1 MRNLDNFSESF
12 RDIVEKCN
20 GAMFKD
26 FGEIADKLHMKNLKS
41 CLNYNLLF
49 LPCALLALSS
59 CANPFD
65 LKAIEKEVTGTI
77 STGTLKAATNIVSG
91 GSAPVVTSGGYK
103 VTNSVGV
110 LSTLPKVTTSSG
122 YKVSSSLNSD

>member
-1 MRNLDNFSESF
+1 M
-12 RDIVEKCN
+12 KK
-20 GAMFKD
+20 FKSNITCLLLT
-26 FGEIADKLHMKNLKS
+26 IAT
-41 CLNYNLLF
+41 
-49 LPCALLALSS
+49 ATLSS

-65 LKAIEKEVTGTI
+65 LKAIEKQVASI
-77 STGTLKAATNIVSG
+77 STNSLKAATNIVSG

-110 LSTLPKVTTSSG
+110 LSTLPKVTTAGG